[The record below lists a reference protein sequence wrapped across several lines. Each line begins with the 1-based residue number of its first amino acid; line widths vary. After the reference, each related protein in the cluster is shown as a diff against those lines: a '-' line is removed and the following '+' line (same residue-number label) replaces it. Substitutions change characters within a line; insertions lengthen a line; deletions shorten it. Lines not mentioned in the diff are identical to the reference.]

1 MKSKLT
7 LYSLLG
13 VFSVCIGIAFLNNTL
28 LGNDPIGVFY
38 DGIREF
44 SGFSQ
49 PELGK
54 VSNYINIILLVFLF
68 VCGRNYFSVGTFLYL
83 IPYGSFISI
92 GSRVYSWLFVNIDS
106 SFRIII
112 SILGCLLYYFGISL
126 FIACNIGTDPFNGF
140 VFAIQDK
147 IGWSLRKIKINL
159 DILLV
164 IIGVILGGK
173 AGVFTIV
180 TALTTGP
187 VVQCLSGYFSKQL
200 HPSES

>member
-92 GSRVYSWLFVNIDS
+92 GSRVYTWLFVNIDS

-147 IGWSLRKIKINL
+147 IGWSLRKVKISL

-164 IIGVILGGK
+164 
-173 AGVFTIV
+173 
-180 TALTTGP
+180 
-187 VVQCLSGYFSKQL
+187 
-200 HPSES
+200 